1 MRKAILTL
9 TILLLLAVGITVF
22 LVKTA
27 PLPNKTLNGFDR
39 TIIADIL
46 TPLSNMPTGDSIY
59 TLSGATATQLF
70 FSTADP
76 GTFISTDYRLQHRRT
91 IKLQLSKGLRDSL
104 QAYFYSSA
112 DSPFIHI
119 YGYNMPAII
128 TIPMLKGVASV
139 YRLSA
144 GGFSKAVPLAHDQF
158 VLRKLDRKIADQQ
171 FIKVNTTIHN
181 IITEKDLSVQH
192 QDGGMSTDGQLHYDA
207 TTGQLTYLYYY
218 SNQFFSFDTAFKLL
232 RTGHTID
239 TFASSRFQLS
249 ATDAS
254 KKHVFTSQGPD
265 QMINRSSCVYNGR
278 LFVQSLL
285 KGDHEKEGDF
295 RNNTPVDMY
304 DLSDGKYLGSFYIP
318 LSKSND
324 VRRIHIYH
332 HTLIVYC
339 KTAFYAF
346 SLHY

>member
-9 TILLLLAVGITVF
+9 AILLLSAVGITFF

-39 TIIADIL
+39 TILADII
-46 TPLSNMPTGDSIY
+46 TPLSNMPNGDSIHS
-59 TLSGATATQLF
+59 LSGATASQLF

-76 GTFISTDYRLQHRRT
+76 GIFVSTDYRLLHPRT

-104 QAYFYSSA
+104 QTFFYSA
-112 DSPFIHI
+112 VDSPFIHI

-128 TIPMLKGVASV
+128 NIPMFKGAAAV

-144 GGFSKAVPLAHDQF
+144 GGFSKAVHLAHDQF
-158 VLRKLDRKIADQQ
+158 VLRKLDRKISDQQ
-171 FIKVNTTIHN
+171 FIKVNTTTNN

-192 QDGGMSTDGQLHYDA
+192 QDGGMSTDGQLHYDT

-218 SNQFFSFDTAFKLL
+218 SNQFFSFDTTFKLL
-232 RTGHTID
+232 RKGHTID

-249 ATDAS
+249 ATDAN

-265 QMINRSSCVYNGR
+265 QMINRSSCIYNGR

-285 KGDHEKEGDF
+285 KGDHENENDF

-304 DLSDGKYLGSFYIP
+304 DLSNGKYLGSFYIP
-318 LSKSND
+318 LGQSKN
-324 VRRIHIYH
+324 VRRIHIYRD
-332 HTLIVYC
+332 TLIVYC
-339 KTAFYAF
+339 KEAFYAF